1 MQPSTPT
8 PAADN
13 TERQNL
19 EIAKLKLEVAK
30 LDDELGSLT
39 SKVLRWLGAL
49 GPLLVGVVL
58 AILGFWFDKRLNRL
72 QNNQAKQL
80 AIAERRDAEQRTAED
95 RRYADRQASEER
107 QQARFAALA
116 EDRAS
121 VYACAFEAL
130 KPAALFFPPTD
141 GAEGRLQSNAAGGV
155 PMQQR
160 FAQPKSDKSPQLA
173 RTDCEMMGEQLSSWY
188 FGKGGLMMTTDSRN
202 AYFSL
207 MEALRRAAIAPDEL
221 ASQTVGEHR
230 DVISEKLVDGY
241 RDELAKKYPVFQELK
256 DKEPN
261 QRIDAGDWQFGP
273 SGTASGNAE
282 RFKDFVLIQKLA
294 SRFRTT
300 LTNDIGS
307 RKAPES
313 VTD

>member
-1 MQPSTPT
+1 MLAAGLMQSSFPAACAAGAAVQPSTPT

-72 QNNQAKQL
+72 QNTQ
-80 AIAERRDAEQRTAED
+80 AEQLEA
-95 RRYADRQASEER
+95 EER

-256 DKEPN
+256 DKTPD

-307 RKAPES
+307 RKAPVS